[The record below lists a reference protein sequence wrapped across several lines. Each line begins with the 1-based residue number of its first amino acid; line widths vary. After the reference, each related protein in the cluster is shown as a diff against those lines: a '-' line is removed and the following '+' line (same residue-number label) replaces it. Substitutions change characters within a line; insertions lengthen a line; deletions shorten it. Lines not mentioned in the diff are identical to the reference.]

1 MRAADSS
8 ALTREQHGDVRVL
21 YLARHGQGQHNVV
34 RDAVG
39 AEAWEGKISR
49 QREYNGVT
57 FAPDPPLSEKGEGDA
72 DRIAAA
78 WRAEHDAGLAIPE
91 SFYASPMQ
99 RACQTLQRTWRE
111 LVPDVSA
118 LIIEGLRER
127 LGVNLCDARSAKSV
141 IAERFPTFRF
151 EPGFVEADELFEP
164 DHRETFDEMDTRL
177 RAALNSIIARD
188 DARFIS
194 ITAHDE
200 AINSICRVIGHVPRY
215 LQPGEML
222 TVVVAI
228 RRS

>member
-1 MRAADSS
+1 MLALLADTSG
-8 ALTREQHGDVRVL
+8 L
-21 YLARHGQGQHNVV
+21 HNVV

-49 QREYNGVT
+49 QREYDGVT
-57 FAPDPPLSEKGEGDA
+57 FAPDPPLSTKGEGDA

-78 WRAEHDAGLAIPE
+78 WKAETGAGLAIPD

-99 RACQTLQRTWRE
+99 RACQTLQRTWHE
-111 LVPDVSA
+111 LVPDVSP

-127 LGVNLCDARSAKSV
+127 LGVNLCDARSTRTV
-141 IAERFPTFRF
+141 IAQRFPTFRF
-151 EPGFVEADELFEP
+151 EPGFVEDDELFQP
-164 DHRETFDEMDTRL
+164 DHRETFAEMDVRL
-177 RAALNSIIARD
+177 RAALDSIIAQD

-200 AINSICRVIGHVPRY
+200 AINSICRVTGHVPRY

-222 TVVVAI
+222 PVVVAI
-228 RRS
+228 RRA